1 MDLQVEK
8 RNKQYILDTATKTY
22 TVKATEDN
30 PLLYNSLKAQIVSD
44 EQLPNQ
50 TYTVVINGENVVLK
64 RNEDLS
70 STTNVTTVD
79 NGLRE
84 VKQDL
89 EISIPETPANS
100 RLLVSFL
107 VDNINGTVTQ
117 NGDNFTGSVKFVKT
131 ATMVLHSV
139 RKGRVT
145 VSSDKAAESDLTVLI
160 EQNGSVLANGK
171 IPNGQQTVEMEYTAP
186 SSSDVTLR
194 FQCDLWKV
202 KTVSIVVK
210 PEAIDKEFYIHK
222 SLSNVEAI
230 GKKITAFTA
239 GSYKASCTITF
250 TSKDKIPNF
259 FKGEYGSTVI
269 SSPFKS
275 VTPDRATAEM
285 EFVVKAGDVLTVTL
299 EGGQEYRINYFNIS
313 LVEAQAATQTS
324 PQPPIAAPT
333 QQKQSSVIRLPF
345 APDTQGYTV
354 KPSQSSYRR
363 YGLRGGAGRYVRDL
377 KESSYIVQCQWTVGP
392 EKYKVLSEVYELF
405 CKSMS
410 PLEMYLYVNGLKGA
424 ELQKCK
430 CYFVPDTFQL
440 ASVSGWTY
448 VISAQL
454 EVFQVYD
461 RANYKEF
468 QKYGIDYETLPYL
481 DVGIFKHIYKG
492 STGANALHFGE
503 MLDGVYN
510 GFDNRFIP
518 MYATGIRV
526 VKQIATNSFMNATL
540 QFVMSDATDAQKRNL
555 LRFTFGQYNH
565 EAFKDSITFGNLAH
579 IANDVSLL
587 KEFVTIK
594 SVDEYITKHKLDGVA
609 AGAAKNDAEK
619 DLYYRM
625 KQMVIRSYYLVR
637 EMKLSGED
645 LHKIVREFYEYE

>member
-50 TYTVVINGENVVLK
+50 TYTVVINGENVVLS
-64 RNEDLS
+64 RNDDLN

-89 EISIPETPANS
+89 EINIPETPANS

-107 VDNINGTVTQ
+107 VENINGNFTRS
-117 NGDNFTGSVKFVKT
+117 GDNFTSSVKFVKT

-145 VSSDKAAESDLTVLI
+145 VSLDKVAESDLTVTI
-160 EQNGSVLANGK
+160 EQNSSVLATGK
-171 IPNGQQTVEMEYTAP
+171 ILNGRQTVELEYTTP

-194 FQCDLWKV
+194 FQCDIWKV
-202 KTVSIVVK
+202 KTVSVVVK

-222 SLSNVEAI
+222 SLSNIEAI
-230 GKKITAFTA
+230 GKKITTLTA

-250 TSKDKIPNF
+250 TTKDKIPDF
-259 FKGEYGSTVI
+259 LKVEYGTTVI
-269 SSPFKS
+269 NGTFKV

-285 EFVVKAGDVLTVTL
+285 EFVVKNGEVLTVTL
-299 EGGQEYRINYFNIS
+299 EGGQDYRINHFNIS
-313 LVEAQAATQTS
+313 LLEVRAAAITPQ
-324 PQPPIAAPT
+324 QPPTAAPA
-333 QQKQSSVIRLPF
+333 QPKQSAVIPLPF
-345 APDTQGYTV
+345 APDKQGYTV
-354 KPSQSSYRR
+354 KPSQSSFRR
-363 YGLRGGAGRYVRDL
+363 YALRGGAGRYVRDL
-377 KESSYIVQCQWTVGP
+377 KESSYIVQCQWTVDP
-392 EKYKVLSEVYELF
+392 EKNKVLSEVYELF
-405 CKSMS
+405 CKSMT

-440 ASVSGWTY
+440 SRVSGWTY

-454 EVFQVYD
+454 EVVQVYD

-468 QKYGIDYETLPYL
+468 QKYGIDYEVLPYL

-492 STGANALHFGE
+492 SSGANALHFGE

-540 QFVMSDATDAQKRNL
+540 QFVMSDATDSQKRNL

-565 EAFKDSITFGNLAH
+565 DAFKDSVTFGSLAH
-579 IANDVSLL
+579 IANDLSLL
-587 KEFVTIK
+587 KQFVEIEN
-594 SVDEYITKHKLDGVA
+594 VNEYIELHKLDGV
-609 AGAAKNDAEK
+609 GAAKNDAEK
-619 DLYYRM
+619 DLYYKM

-637 EMKLSGED
+637 EMGLTGED
-645 LHKIVREFYEYE
+645 LHRIVREFYEYE